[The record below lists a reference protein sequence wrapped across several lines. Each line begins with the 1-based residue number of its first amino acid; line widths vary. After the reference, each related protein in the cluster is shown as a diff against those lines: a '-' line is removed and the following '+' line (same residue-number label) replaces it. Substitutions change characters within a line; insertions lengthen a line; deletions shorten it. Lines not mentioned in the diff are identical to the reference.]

1 MSIDVQLIR
10 CAFINEIILIKEK
23 HTLVHSYFL
32 DLKQILARSQKIS
45 TNLKLL
51 LLLFLQQFQF
61 TELLLPKVVFVIERL
76 ILFIAVNDFGSGCS
90 DNNVIYLEF
99 SCVFLRFLFQIY

>member
-1 MSIDVQLIR
+1 MSLNRD
-10 CAFINEIILIKEK
+10 C
-23 HTLVHSYFL
+23 TVHSYFL

-76 ILFIAVNDFGSGCS
+76 ILFITINDFGSGRS
-90 DNNVIYLEF
+90 DNNTIYLEF
-99 SCVFLRFLFQIY
+99 PRAFSRFLFQIHFGNVFLG